1 VPGLYV
7 DDLDRLLYIGVRVGY
22 ISHKIL
28 AIYINQLYKILQEL
42 SILSR
47 FLLSV
52 HAKPN
57 PEGPSAF
64 TVLT

>member
-1 VPGLYV
+1 MIWIDYYTLGFE
-7 DDLDRLLYIGVRVGY
+7 LDILVTR
-22 ISHKIL
+22 IL